1 VIVTEL
7 TQAPDSGE
15 IRGLNMG
22 VVAIE
27 KTPDAEGV
35 KGIAHKLA
43 LASKEIGAVG
53 KWGQNQHQRYNFR
66 GIEHVIN
73 AVHPV
78 FSRLGIVIKVKVL
91 DWQYEVATTSKG
103 AGQIRVRLLVE
114 YAFIDGESGDELSVT
129 VPAEAFDASDKAT
142 SKAIS
147 VALRTALTQ
156 VLYIP
161 TMEVDRDYSH
171 ITVDGVDH
179 SEVDSKPDK
188 PADLSEEFITRV
200 MGITD
205 LEVLRN
211 DYMNLEQSLREDPR
225 VMRLYTDCKDRLE
238 GKPDAG

>member
-1 VIVTEL
+1 MTEL
-7 TQAPDSGE
+7 TQTPGGGE
-15 IRGLNMG
+15 TKGLGMG
-22 VVAIE
+22 TVAIE
-27 KTPDAEGV
+27 KTPGTENA

-91 DWQYEVATTSKG
+91 DWKYEVATTSKG

-114 YAFIDGESGDELSVT
+114 YTFIDGESGDELSVT
-129 VPAEAFDASDKAT
+129 VPAEAFDTSDKAT

-161 TMEVDRDYSH
+161 TAEVDRDYSH

-188 PADLSEEFITRV
+188 PEDLSEEFITRV

-205 LEVLRN
+205 LEALRN
-211 DYMNLEQSLREDPR
+211 DYMNLAQDLREDPR
-225 VMRLYTDCKDRLE
+225 VMRLYSDCKNRLE
-238 GKPDAG
+238 GKDDAG

>member
-1 VIVTEL
+1 MTEL
-7 TQAPDSGE
+7 TQTPDGRE
-15 IRGLNMG
+15 TKGLGMG
-22 VVAIE
+22 TVAIE
-27 KTPDAEGV
+27 KTPDTEGV

-43 LASKEIGAVG
+43 LASKEVGVVG

-78 FSRLGIVIKVKVL
+78 FSRLGIVIKVRVL
-91 DWQYEVATTSKG
+91 DWKYETATTSKG
-103 AGQIRVRLLVE
+103 VGQIRVRLLME
-114 YAFIDGESGDELSVT
+114 YTFIDGESGDELSAT
-129 VPAEAFDASDKAT
+129 VPAEAFDTSDKAT

-179 SEVDSKPDK
+179 SEVDSKPDR

-200 MGITD
+200 TAITD
-205 LEVLRN
+205 LETLRN
-211 DYMNLEQSLREDPR
+211 DYMNLEQKMREDPR

-238 GKPDAG
+238 GKTDAG

>member
-1 VIVTEL
+1 
-7 TQAPDSGE
+7 
-15 IRGLNMG
+15 M
-22 VVAIE
+22 
-27 KTPDAEGV
+27 
-35 KGIAHKLA
+35 
-43 LASKEIGAVG
+43 
-53 KWGQNQHQRYNFR
+53 
-66 GIEHVIN
+66 
-73 AVHPV
+73 
-78 FSRLGIVIKVKVL
+78 FSRLGIVIKVRVL
-91 DWQYEVATTSKG
+91 DWKYETATTSKG
-103 AGQIRVRLLVE
+103 VGQIRVHLLME
-114 YAFIDGESGDELSVT
+114 YTFIDGESGDELSAT
-129 VPAEAFDASDKAT
+129 VPAEAFDTSDKAT

-188 PADLSEEFITRV
+188 PADLSEEFIARV

-211 DYMNLEQSLREDPR
+211 DYMNLAQDLREDPR

-238 GKPDAG
+238 GKTDAG

>member
-1 VIVTEL
+1 MIVTEL

-15 IRGLNMG
+15 TRGLNMG

-53 KWGQNQHQRYNFR
+53 KWGRNQHQRYNFR

-78 FSRLGIVIKVKVL
+78 FSRLGIVIKVKAL

-103 AGQIRVRLLVE
+103 ADQIRVRLLME
-114 YAFIDGESGDELSVT
+114 YAFIDGESGDELSAT
-129 VPAEAFDASDKAT
+129 VPAEAFDTSDKAT

-147 VALRTALTQ
+147 VALRTAITQ

-200 MGITD
+200 MGITE

-211 DYMNLEQSLREDPR
+211 DYMNLEQDLREDPR
-225 VMRLYTDCKDRLE
+225 VMRLYKDCKDRLE
-238 GKPDAG
+238 GKADAG

>member
-1 VIVTEL
+1 MTEL
-7 TQAPDSGE
+7 TQTPNGGE
-15 IRGLNMG
+15 TKGLGMG
-22 VVAIE
+22 TVAVE
-27 KTPDAEGV
+27 KGPAVEGV
-35 KGIAHKLA
+35 KGVAHKLA
-43 LASKEIGAVG
+43 LASKGIGAVG
-53 KWGQNQHQRYNFR
+53 KWGRNQHQRYNFR

-91 DWQYEVATTSKG
+91 DWKYEVATTSKG

-114 YAFIDGESGDELSVT
+114 YTFIDGESGDELSVT
-129 VPAEAFDASDKAT
+129 VPAEAFDTSDKAT

-161 TMEVDRDYSH
+161 TAEVDRDYSH

-188 PADLSEEFITRV
+188 PKDLSEEFITRV

-205 LEVLRN
+205 LEELRN

-238 GKPDAG
+238 GDTDAG

>member
-1 VIVTEL
+1 MTEL
-7 TQAPDSGE
+7 TQTPDSGE
-15 IRGLNMG
+15 AQGFG
-22 VVAIE
+22 VGTVAVE
-27 KTPDAEGV
+27 NNPAVEGV

-91 DWQYEVATTSKG
+91 DWKYEVATASKG
-103 AGQIRVRLLVE
+103 AGQIRVRLLME
-114 YAFIDGESGDELSVT
+114 YTFIDGESGDELSVT
-129 VPAEAFDASDKAT
+129 APAEAFDTSDKAT

-161 TMEVDRDYSH
+161 TAEVDRDYSH

-179 SEVDSKPDK
+179 GEVDSKPDK
-188 PADLSEEFITRV
+188 PADLSEEFISGV
-200 MGITD
+200 MAITD

-211 DYMNLEQSLREDPR
+211 DYMNLSQDLREDPR
-225 VMRLYTDCKDRLE
+225 VMRLYKDCKDRLE
-238 GKPDAG
+238 GEPDAS

>member
-1 VIVTEL
+1 VTEL
-7 TQAPDSGE
+7 TQTPDGGE
-15 IRGLNMG
+15 TKGLGMG
-22 VVAIE
+22 TVAI
-27 KTPDAEGV
+27 KKDPGAEEV

-114 YAFIDGESGDELSVT
+114 YTFIDGESGDELSAT
-129 VPAEAFDASDKAT
+129 VPAESFDTSDKAT

-211 DYMNLEQSLREDPR
+211 DYMNLEQKLREDPR
-225 VMRLYTDCKDRLE
+225 VMRLYKDCKDRLE
-238 GKPDAG
+238 GKADAG